1 MHIGIIGSGH
11 IGGNLGRL
19 LAKAGHQVYF
29 SFSHDGHKLEELA
42 ASVGENAKPS
52 SPYDAAM
59 CSEVIIFSP
68 PWTAV
73 GEALHQSGPLE
84 GKIVIDTTN
93 PYDANFNLEPLEIG
107 SSECVARKIP
117 DAQVVKAFNTLQA
130 QKLLDK
136 SGQGLAVF
144 YCGDDPVAKRTVAQ
158 VIRDAGFEP
167 VDTGRLHDGKKQEPN
182 TPVFNRDMTVEEARE
197 ALAAV

>member
-19 LAKAGHQVYF
+19 LAKAGHKVYF

-42 ASVGENAKPS
+42 ASVGENGKAA

-84 GKIVIDTTN
+84 GKVVIDTTN

-117 DAQVVKAFNTLQA
+117 QAQVVKAFNTLQA
-130 QKLLDK
+130 QKLLER
-136 SGQGLAVF
+136 SGQGIAVF
-144 YCGDDPVAKRTVAQ
+144 YCGDDPIAKRTVAEI
-158 VIRDAGFEP
+158 IRDAGFEP
-167 VDTGRLHDGKKQEPN
+167 VDSGRLQDGKKQEPN
-182 TPVFNRDMTVEEARE
+182 TRVFNRDMTVDEARE